1 MINADIAALIGLL
14 RDRRFKGQEAV
25 RDAAADALEA
35 CRNAALEEAARIVK
49 EACLYY
55 PREGEEIAAAIRA
68 LAGDKP

>member
-1 MINADIAALIGLL
+1 
-14 RDRRFKGQEAV
+14 V